1 MSKKAN
7 GQNTGPTHP
16 KPPLRWRHHH
26 QFPPCHAAVATL
38 AVTSARVL
46 GSRNAAVL
54 LKARLTGREFSAC
67 CTALAFRVALKCLA
81 ASAEAP
87 SAAVVPIAARA
98 PRVALKRGALW
109 IAYDRLP
116 NDRLPWKL
124 GRANERA
131 SCGAKCGLAANA
143 RAPLKC
149 PPPPRKPPM

>member
-1 MSKKAN
+1 MSWKAN

-16 KPPLRWRHHH
+16 KPPLRWRHHPR
-26 QFPPCHAAVATL
+26 FPPCHAAVATL

-67 CTALAFRVALKCLA
+67 CTALAFRVALECLA
-81 ASAEAP
+81 A
-87 SAAVVPIAARA
+87 SAAVVPIAACA
-98 PRVALKRGALW
+98 PRTALKRGALW
-109 IAYDRLP
+109 IANDRLP

-131 SCGAKCGLAANA
+131 TCGAKCGLAANA
-143 RAPLKC
+143 RATPN
-149 PPPPRKPPM
+149 